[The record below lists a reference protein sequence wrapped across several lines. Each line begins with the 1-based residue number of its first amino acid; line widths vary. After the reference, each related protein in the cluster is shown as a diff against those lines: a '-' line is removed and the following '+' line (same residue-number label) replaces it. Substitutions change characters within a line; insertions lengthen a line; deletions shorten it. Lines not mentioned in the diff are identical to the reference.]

1 MRIDGPEGRWYLPN
15 MKLGAHQPRFAPV
28 IPGTL
33 LALLVYA
40 VLVRVVS
47 IFGLLTLSF
56 PRIEGPPVD
65 RTPGTAL
72 VVVMTVIHAG
82 FAVALVNLFLRSR
95 RAPAGVRRAHLAGC
109 LFGAAL
115 LVLLQWSALSGLGVM
130 HSMLDGAGR

>member
-1 MRIDGPEGRWYLPN
+1 
-15 MKLGAHQPRFAPV
+15 
-28 IPGTL
+28 
-33 LALLVYA
+33 

-47 IFGLLTLSF
+47 IFGLVTLSF

-95 RAPAGVRRAHLAGC
+95 GAPAGVRRAHLAGC
-109 LFGAAL
+109 VLGAAL

-130 HSMLDGAGR
+130 HSMLDSAGR